1 MTITPQPAAEYLTV
15 SEGDD
20 LFTFCPDGFTIVPRA
35 SIIVDPSCPSTHAD
49 LIVQAYNR
57 GWIKAVA
64 HIQGKEATWARL
76 KE

>member
-1 MTITPQPAAEYLTV
+1 MLTPVATDYVTV
-15 SEGDD
+15 KEGDA
-20 LFTFCPDGFTIVPRA
+20 LFTFCPDGFTVVPRA
-35 SIIVDPSCPSTHAD
+35 SIMVDPSCPAVHAD
-49 LIVQAYNR
+49 MIVQAYNR

>member
-1 MTITPQPAAEYLTV
+1 MITSKTSDYLTV
-15 SEGDD
+15 KEGDD
-20 LFTFCPDGFTIVPRA
+20 LFTFCPDGLTLVPRA
-35 SIIVDPSCPSTHAD
+35 SIIVDPSCPAVHAD
-49 LIVQAYNR
+49 MLVQAYNR

>member
-1 MTITPQPAAEYLTV
+1 MITSTNSDYLTV
-15 SEGDD
+15 KEGDA

-35 SIIVDPSCPSTHAD
+35 SIIVDPSCPAVHAD
-49 LIVQAYNR
+49 MIVQAYNR
-57 GWIKAVA
+57 GWLKAVA

>member
-1 MTITPQPAAEYLTV
+1 MLTPVPTDYVTV
-15 SEGDD
+15 KEGDA
-20 LFTFCPDGFTIVPRA
+20 LFTFCPDGFTVVPRA
-35 SIIVDPSCPSTHAD
+35 SIMVDPSCPAVHAD
-49 LIVQAYNR
+49 MIVQAYNR